1 MINFDQLFRMV
12 QSLNDIQLSMFGAT
26 REQRRGVQ
34 ACWDGVFK
42 YMNELMKPFLVWQT
56 GFWNRGEQIPV
67 APTMARQPQDS
78 ATPPPAPTR
87 TPRVRTNVPFT
98 PAAKAQPEHNTPEP
112 PLTSD
117 AGSRVRAAKKAKA
130 SATTGASRTRQ
141 ARAGEP
147 VKPGASVAQASPS
160 PAQPPRKP
168 APAGRAKPIKAKS
181 SVTPSGKSRS
191 LSLKRLSGTRRPGKK
206 LRRR

>member
-12 QSLNDIQLSMFGAT
+12 KSLYDIQLSMLGAT
-26 REQRRGVQ
+26 MEQRKGVQ

-42 YMNELMKPFLVWQT
+42 YVNELMKPFLVCQT
-56 GFWNRGEQIPV
+56 GLWNREDQIPV
-67 APTMARQPQDS
+67 ARTIARQPQDS
-78 ATPPPAPTR
+78 ATRSPAPTR
-87 TPRVRTNVPFT
+87 MPRVRAKVPPT
-98 PAAKAQPEHNTPEP
+98 PAAKAQPEHNTPKP
-112 PLTSD
+112 TVTSE
-117 AGSRVRAAKKAKA
+117 AGSRVKAAKKAKA
-130 SATTGASRTRQ
+130 PATTGEPRAKQ

-147 VKPGASVAQASPS
+147 VEPAASVAQASPS

-168 APAGRAKPIKAKS
+168 APAGRTKPIKAKS
-181 SVTPSGKSRS
+181 SITPSGKSRS